1 VQPSQLRRGRRHQ
14 YPRRTRPA
22 GSGGRAHSAPVP
34 LVTFR
39 DLNVREI
46 GEG

>member
-1 VQPSQLRRGRRHQ
+1 MIAIDQGGVKRRSVTQ
-14 YPRRTRPA
+14 RPH
-22 GSGGRAHSAPVP
+22 R

-46 GEG
+46 GEVNLIAIVPM